1 MRPLD
6 GITVITLEHAIA
18 APFCTRQL
26 ADLGARVIKIERPG
40 VGDFAR
46 AYDDRVKG
54 MASHFVWV
62 NRSKESLSLDV
73 KHPEATVI
81 LDRLL
86 EKADVLVQ
94 NLAPGAAARLG
105 LSFDT
110 LHARYPGLIVCDI
123 SGYGADGPYRD
134 KKAYDLLI
142 QSESGFLSVT
152 GTEDTPAKSGASIA
166 DIAAGM
172 YAYTNILA
180 ALIQRGRTGKGCRID
195 VSMLESM
202 TEWMSFP
209 LYYAYEG
216 APPPVRAG
224 AAHATIYPYGP
235 FPAGDGKIVMLGL
248 QNEREWVL
256 FCEKVLM
263 QPALATDTRFDSSSK
278 RSGARKALYD
288 IICSSFA
295 ALTAEQIIER
305 LDAAPIACARLND
318 MHELWDHAQLR
329 ARDRWA
335 SVASPVGEIK
345 APLPPG
351 VSTAWQARMDAI
363 PALGE
368 HTRAILTELGYA
380 SEAVDALAKEKAI

>member
-1 MRPLD
+1 
-6 GITVITLEHAIA
+6 
-18 APFCTRQL
+18 
-26 ADLGARVIKIERPG
+26 
-40 VGDFAR
+40 
-46 AYDDRVKG
+46 
-54 MASHFVWV
+54 
-62 NRSKESLSLDV
+62 
-73 KHPEATVI
+73 
-81 LDRLL
+81 
-86 EKADVLVQ
+86 
-94 NLAPGAAARLG
+94 
-105 LSFDT
+105 
-110 LHARYPGLIVCDI
+110 
-123 SGYGADGPYRD
+123 
-134 KKAYDLLI
+134 
-142 QSESGFLSVT
+142 
-152 GTEDTPAKSGASIA
+152 
-166 DIAAGM
+166 M

-256 FCEKVLM
+256 FCEKVLL

-278 RSGARKALYD
+278 RSSARKALYE

-305 LDAAPIACARLND
+305 LDDAPIACARLND

-335 SVASPVGEIK
+335 SVASPAGEVR

-351 VSTAWQARMDAI
+351 VSSAWEARMDAI

-368 HTRAILTELGYA
+368 HTRAILAELGYA
-380 SEAVDALAKEKAI
+380 ADAVDVLATEKAI